1 MLYHGHVPGI
11 FVVSFHLRR
20 GLETPKSLCP
30 AVDFR
35 HQHTSRAVARRYLWL
50 SVSSTL
56 VLFALGSLNGGV
68 AQKDAIEPFI
78 CRMDPGIRGRSL
90 FII

>member
-1 MLYHGHVPGI
+1 MLYYGRVRGI
-11 FVVSFHLRR
+11 FVVSCHMRR

-30 AVDFR
+30 AVDLR
-35 HQHTSRAVARRYLWL
+35 RQHTLRTVARRYLWL

-68 AQKDAIEPFI
+68 AQKDAVEPFI
-78 CRMDPGIRGRSL
+78 CRMDPGIRERSL